1 MDTVTYPNSEVVK
14 FIQDHVVPVRL
25 SFDAKPEST
34 DYNVKWTPT
43 LVVLDQDGS
52 EHHRTTGFLAPEEL
66 IPMILLGIGKTHFDR
81 EDFEQAIASLDGLLK
96 DYSQS
101 DSCPEA
107 IYYRGVSR
115 YKSTHDA
122 QPLKKAYEK
131 LQADYPSS
139 EWTKRAAPYR
149 LL

>member
-1 MDTVTYPNSEVVK
+1 MDAVTYPNSEVAK

-25 SFDAKPEST
+25 PSDAKPESV
-34 DYNVKWTPT
+34 DFNVKWTPT
-43 LVVLDQDGS
+43 LVVLDPDGE
-52 EHHRTTGFLAPEEL
+52 EHHRTTGFMAPEEL

-81 EDFEQAIASLDGLLK
+81 EEFEQAIASLDGLLK

-101 DSCPEA
+101 DSSPEA
-107 IYYRGVSR
+107 IFFRGVSL

-122 QPLKKAYEK
+122 QPLKEVYEK
-131 LQADYPSS
+131 LQSEYPSS